1 MGPQFQN
8 ELKKLQSKF
17 MDMGITVSD
26 QIYHATK
33 SFADHDKESA
43 QKVVLADHKINES
56 ETDLEKQALYMMAL
70 QQPVASSFREV
81 ISVLKASSDLERIGD
96 HAVGIARET
105 IYIKGNPRI
114 PHIEKLIAILTDNVR
129 KMLEDSLSAYFQEDA
144 DAAKKIAKTDEEIDR
159 QFVEIRKTLTSGAD
173 QDAEHAAASASY
185 LMVARFLERIGDHIV
200 NISEWTVYS
209 KTGKIVELSDDQKRV
224 GENTDEK

>member
-1 MGPQFQN
+1 MGPQFQS

-26 QIYHATK
+26 QIYRSTK
-33 SFADHDKESA
+33 AFSDHDKEAA
-43 QKVVLADHKINES
+43 QAVVLTDHQINEH
-56 ETDLEKQALYMMAL
+56 EIDLEKQALYMMAL
-70 QQPVASSFREV
+70 QQPVATSFREV

-114 PHIEKLIAILTDNVR
+114 DRIEKMIANLTDAIR
-129 KMLEDSLSAYFQEDA
+129 KMLEDSLNAYFKEDA
-144 DAAKKIAKTDEEIDR
+144 EAAKQIAKTDEEIDR
-159 QFVEIRKTLTSGAD
+159 QFVAIRKAVTSKENE
-173 QDAEHAAASASY
+173 DAQHAAAKASY

-209 KTGKIVELSDDQKRV
+209 KTGRIIELSDDQKRM
-224 GENTDEK
+224 EDHLPEQ